1 MVMPR
6 IQRLLFVHFVALALL
21 VAFASRAQSATEYW
35 ELPTGS
41 RIAYLKFP
49 ARGQRQPHPIV
60 FLHGGP
66 GSYAVTIEPT
76 TRVMSKLTDDGFD
89 VYIYDQVG
97 GGLSER
103 LSDITEYSVARH
115 VADLEAVRQLLGAD
129 KLILIGSSWGAQL
142 TARYV
147 ARYEN
152 RVARAV
158 LVGPGALHPADWR
171 QVSYGRL
178 EERFTPEEMREL
190 QALINRPEVEKAVEL
205 VASDPAAA
213 LRTFPDKAADHMFD
227 EVSARF
233 FLPHL
238 GCAGTRYTFNPTGYG
253 FWANRMTGRDLD
265 QSPDPKP
272 ALRKSEVQTL
282 ILRGECEYMKPEVA
296 QQYRDV
302 LRNSVLV
309 NIPRAGHT
317 IFWDQPEAFLDAV
330 RRFLRRP

>member
-1 MVMPR
+1 MLPPR
-6 IQRLLFVHFVALALL
+6 YLLPVALAAL
-21 VAFASRAQSATEYW
+21 VACVAPPVSAAEYW

-49 ARGQRQPHPIV
+49 AHGQRQQHPIV

-76 TRVMSKLTDDGFD
+76 TRVMSQLSEDGFD

-97 GGLSER
+97 SGLSER
-103 LSDITEYSVARH
+103 LDDITEYSVARH
-115 VADLEAVRQLLGAD
+115 IADLEAIRQRLRAD
-129 KLILIGSSWGAQL
+129 KVILVGSSWGAQL
-142 TARYV
+142 ATRYMARH
-147 ARYEN
+147 EG
-152 RVARAV
+152 RVARAI

-171 QVSYGRL
+171 TVGYGRL
-178 EERFTPEEMREL
+178 EERFTAEETREL
-190 QALINRPEVEKAVEL
+190 QALVNRPEVEKAVGL
-205 VASDPAAA
+205 VARDPAAA
-213 LRTFPDKAADHMFD
+213 LRLLPDEAADRLFD

-238 GCAGTRYTFNPTGYG
+238 GCAGTRYTFNPSGYG

-265 QSPDPKP
+265 GSPDPSP
-272 ALRKSEVQTL
+272 VLRKSEVPTL
-282 ILRGECEYMKPEVA
+282 ILRGDCEYMKPKVA

-309 NIPRAGHT
+309 EVPRAGHV
-317 IFWDQPEAFLDAV
+317 ILWDQPEAFLDAV
-330 RRFLRRP
+330 RAFLRDGIKR